1 MKQENKLLNNLHIFI
16 QFEIKIFFQ
25 NEMQNLV
32 EFVHLKTN
40 LSYSSKVNM
49 KNVMYW
55 TNICIFGN
63 TL

>member
-25 NEMQNLV
+25 NEMQNSV
-32 EFVHLKTN
+32 EFVHLKKN

-49 KNVMYW
+49 KNVMY
-55 TNICIFGN
+55 
-63 TL
+63 